1 MTTPPEDSRSL
12 VPRGGALLLLVV
24 AVGAGMYFLG
34 HRSRASAQSEGQTAQ
49 AALGDAAPA
58 AGSPVGAATSKS
70 GRHLAPHDTF
80 YLLQYVSAKTPT
92 GVIGFEPGQPVHL
105 VEVHRPTRTLV
116 VADGEAQ
123 VEVGPDKLTNDMDIA
138 ALVRQKDQANQA
150 QIAAYVQAEQKAYDD
165 ANRAA
170 ALNTDKDMAKVNK
183 EERDASVVS
192 GKDSALNQPA
202 VTVDGGSGSGGY
214 GYAGSASYG
223 SPYSYFSGGAT
234 STGSATGTA
243 RGGAT
248 SPAATGTA
256 R

>member
-1 MTTPPEDSRSL
+1 ML
-12 VPRGGALLLLVV
+12 VLII

-34 HRSRASAQSEGQTAQ
+34 HRSRASAQGEGQTAQ
-49 AALGDAAPA
+49 ATLGGAAPA
-58 AGSPVGAATSKS
+58 AGTPLGATTSQS

-105 VEVHRPTRTLV
+105 VEVHRPTQTLV

-150 QIAAYVQAEQKAYDD
+150 KIAAYVQAEQKAYDD
-165 ANRAA
+165 AKRSAA
-170 ALNTDKDMAKVNK
+170 IATDKDMAKVNK
-183 EERDASVVS
+183 EEREASVVN
-192 GKDSALNQPA
+192 GNDSKLNQPA
-202 VTVDGGSGSGGY
+202 VEVGGGSGYGGY

-223 SPYSYFSGGAT
+223 SPYSYFSAP
-234 STGSATGTA
+234 AAATA
-243 RGGAT
+243 RGTTNPAT
-248 SPAATGTA
+248 VG